1 MEVTEEQWDQLNQRV
16 SIAEAKAEDN
26 ERKLEEFKADA
37 PKPKRPHEWA
47 ELSQDIESHLKDNFD
62 NPGTY
67 YIKNAFSTILRY
79 KLGLKNV
86 YQINSLNIDQ
96 ARQILE
102 ELKRII

>member
-1 MEVTEEQWDQLNQRV
+1 MEVTEEQEEQLNRLV
-16 SIAEAKAEDN
+16 DKAVEN
-26 ERKLEEFKADA
+26 KLATMA
-37 PKPKRPHEWA
+37 NKPKRPREWA

-96 ARQILE
+96 AREVLA
-102 ELKRII
+102 ELKKII